1 MRKVILI
8 FISISI
14 FVGVLYFSISKY
26 SKEEL
31 VLHKVQKDEWD
42 KKQHIPWW
50 RNIVGNSK
58 NVEVDKKIKVA
69 ILDSGINKNHKDLEG
84 KVVKEFS
91 SIGSSFSNEDNL
103 GHGTAIAGI
112 ITANDNK
119 FGIIGVTQSVEVY
132 SAKVIKDDGKI
143 DKKDFINGLEWAI
156 SQNVDVINL
165 SLGFQSDFP
174 ELRSLIADA
183 LNKGIILI
191 AASGNTYGLNAQFP
205 ARYDDVIS
213 VGMINEEKES
223 TKFSAIGK
231 IDFVGP
237 GENILSLNNTGG
249 YSYNEGSSYSTAY
262 VTGVVAEY
270 LSRQNLNKDKSIQ
283 LKVYEYLKKSSVK
296 VNGDKNTV
304 GYGLPTIQNM

>member
-1 MRKVILI
+1 MKKVILI
-8 FISISI
+8 FISFGI
-14 FVGVLYFSISKY
+14 FVGVLYFSISRY

-31 VLHKVQKDEWD
+31 VLNKVQKDEWD
-42 KKQHIPWW
+42 KKQHIPWGI
-50 RNIVGNSK
+50 NIVGNSRSGD
-58 NVEVDKKIKVA
+58 VDKKIKVA

-91 SIGSSFSNEDNL
+91 SIGSSFSYEDNL
-103 GHGTAIAGI
+103 GHGTAIA
-112 ITANDNK
+112 NDNK
-119 FGIIGVTQSVEVY
+119 FGVIGVTQSVEVY

-143 DKKDFINGLEWAI
+143 DKKDFIKGLEWAI
-156 SQNVDVINL
+156 TQNVDVINL

-191 AASGNTYGLNAQFP
+191 AASGNTYGLNAQLP

-237 GENILSLNNTGG
+237 GENILSLNNIGG

-270 LSRQNLNKDKSIQ
+270 LSRQNLTKDKSIH
-283 LKVYEYLKKSSVK
+283 LKVYEYLKKASLK

>member
-1 MRKVILI
+1 M
-8 FISISI
+8 
-14 FVGVLYFSISKY
+14 
-26 SKEEL
+26 
-31 VLHKVQKDEWD
+31 
-42 KKQHIPWW
+42 
-50 RNIVGNSK
+50 
-58 NVEVDKKIKVA
+58 
-69 ILDSGINKNHKDLEG
+69 
-84 KVVKEFS
+84 
-91 SIGSSFSNEDNL
+91 
-103 GHGTAIAGI
+103 
-112 ITANDNK
+112 
-119 FGIIGVTQSVEVY
+119 
-132 SAKVIKDDGKI
+132 
-143 DKKDFINGLEWAI
+143 
-156 SQNVDVINL
+156 DVINL

-270 LSRQNLNKDKSIQ
+270 LSKQNLNKDKSIQ

-296 VNGDKNTV
+296 VNGDKNKV